1 MPRKPFIS
9 PKLIQKDYIFQSRLL
24 GSFLYY
30 LQKNGKRSIAE
41 RILYQAMGEIYDST
55 DEHPLRVFEQAMRT
69 VTPELG
75 IIMTKRGRSIRIY
88 PVRLRSAKK
97 LSLSFEWILKSAR
110 KKRGGKKMGYK
121 LAREIIGTAQN
132 NSTTI
137 RKKRALYKKV
147 KDNHMYRLRK
157 KKKSTKR

>member
-9 PKLIQKDYIFQSRLL
+9 PHRLQTDYIFQSRLL

-30 LQKNGKRSIAE
+30 LQKNGKKSIAE
-41 RILYQAMGEIYDST
+41 RIVYQAMTEIYDST
-55 DEHPLRVFEQAMRT
+55 DDHPVRVFEQAMRT

-75 IIMTKRGRSIRIY
+75 IITTKKGRSIRYY

-97 LSLSFEWILKSAR
+97 LSFSFEWILKSAR

-137 RKKRALYKKV
+137 KKKRALYKKV
-147 KDNHMYRLRK
+147 KDNRMYRLRRK
-157 KKKSTKR
+157 DDKR